1 MPSDA
6 QSIAPTAPPAASPLV
21 AVGLML
27 CACACIAATSLM
39 AKALGRGFG
48 GEVLHPLQISAGR
61 FGFALLA
68 LAPVLAWN
76 RPDFAGAA
84 WPDHVGRTLCGW
96 AAVSTMFAAA
106 AGMRLADATAISFLS
121 PMVAMLLAIPL
132 LGERVGRW
140 RWGAAAAAF
149 AGALVLI
156 RPGAEAF
163 QPIALVALASAGFMG
178 LETILVKRLTGGRSS
193 AGTARTGEPTLRILA
208 INNGL
213 GAVIAIAAA
222 TFVWRWPSL
231 AQWGLLAAIGT
242 VMVTAQ
248 ALFIRALRRGDA
260 SFVVPLFYATLIF
273 AALYDLA
280 IFGEVPTP
288 WSAAGAA
295 MIIGGAVVLAW
306 RERVRAAV

>member
-1 MPSDA
+1 MRSE
-6 QSIAPTAPPAASPLV
+6 APAPVAAAPRNSPLV

-27 CACACIAATSLM
+27 CACACIAATSLV
-39 AKALGRGFG
+39 AKALGRGIG

-68 LAPVLAWN
+68 LAPILAWA
-76 RPDFAGAA
+76 RPSLRSTA

-121 PMVAMLLAIPL
+121 PMVAMVLAIPL

-149 AGALVLI
+149 AGAVVLI

-178 LETILVKRLTGGRSS
+178 IETILVKRLTGGSS
-193 AGTARTGEPTLRILA
+193 SGGAARAGEPTLRILA
-208 INNGL
+208 INNAL
-213 GAVIAIAAA
+213 GAAIAVAA
-222 TFVWRWPSL
+222 AAFVWRWPSPL
-231 AQWGLLAAIGT
+231 QWLLLAAIGT

-288 WSAAGAA
+288 WSALGAA
-295 MIIGGAVVLAW
+295 MIIAGAVVLAW
-306 RERVRAAV
+306 RERLRRSG

>member
-1 MPSDA
+1 MPSETVPA
-6 QSIAPTAPPAASPLV
+6 TAEAPRSAPLA

-48 GEVLHPLQISAGR
+48 GEVLHPLEISAGR

-68 LAPVLAWN
+68 LAPVLAWA
-76 RPDFAGAA
+76 RPSLRGAA
-84 WPDHVGRTLCGW
+84 WPEHVGRTLCGW

-121 PMVAMLLAIPL
+121 PMVAMVLAIPL

-163 QPIALVALASAGFMG
+163 QPVALVALASAGFMG
-178 LETILVKRLTGGRSS
+178 METILVKRLTGGTSSS
-193 AGTARTGEPTLRILA
+193 AAARPGEPTLRILA
-208 INNGL
+208 INNAL
-213 GAVIAIAAA
+213 GAVIAVAAA
-222 TFVWRWPSL
+222 AFVWRWPSPE
-231 AQWGLLAAIGT
+231 QWTLLAAIGT

-288 WSAAGAA
+288 WSALGATL
-295 MIIGGAVVLAW
+295 IIAGAVVLAW
-306 RERVRAAV
+306 RERVRATG

>member
-1 MPSDA
+1 MRSEA
-6 QSIAPTAPPAASPLV
+6 APAASVAAGPLA

-27 CACACIAATSLM
+27 GACACIAATSLM
-39 AKALGRGFG
+39 AKALGRGLG

-61 FGFALLA
+61 FAFALLA
-68 LAPVLAWN
+68 LAPVLAWK

-84 WPDHVGRTLCGW
+84 WPVHVGRTICGW

-106 AGMRLADATAISFLS
+106 AAMRLADATAISFLS
-121 PMVAMLLAIPL
+121 PMVAMVLAIPL

-163 QPIALVALASAGFMG
+163 QPMALVALASAAFMG
-178 LETILVKRLTGGRSS
+178 METILVKRLTGGRSS
-193 AGTARTGEPTLRILA
+193 SGTTAGGEPMLRILA

-213 GAVIAIAAA
+213 GAAIALAA
-222 TFVWRWPSL
+222 AGFVWLWPSPV
-231 AQWGLLAAIGT
+231 QWALLAAIGSA
-242 VMVTAQ
+242 MVTAQ
-248 ALFIRALRRGDA
+248 ALFIQALRRGDA
-260 SFVVPLFYATLIF
+260 SFVVPLFYATLVF

-280 IFGEVPTP
+280 VFGETP
-288 WSAAGAA
+288 SAWSAAGSAL
-295 MIIGGAVVLAW
+295 IIAGAVVLAW
-306 RERVRAAV
+306 RERVRAGG